1 MSNETKSKKTRDF
14 TGSTTGK
21 PPKTT
26 YAKDYQFIE
35 GYLDEKD
42 RQWLSDNMDS
52 QHERILELVC
62 DLPVGFKFSLSW
74 DARSERFLATLTNN
88 DVTSA
93 DFHKILT
100 SRGATPD
107 AATFALWYRHN
118 VKFQAGWGESRSNDS
133 LFD

>member
-1 MSNETKSKKTRDF
+1 MNDERKANKKRDF
-14 TGSTTGK
+14 TGNTAGK
-21 PPKTT
+21 SSQKTPPN
-26 YAKDYQFIE
+26 DYRFVE

-62 DLPVGFKFSLSW
+62 DLQPGYKFSLSW
-74 DARSERFLATLTNN
+74 ESKSERYLATLTCN
-88 DVTSA
+88 DDQSA
-93 DFHKILT
+93 DFRKILT

-118 VKFQAGWGESRSNDS
+118 IKFSNGWGESQRNNS